1 MMLTLRS
8 LFKFTAKVQP
18 KAENYTYAKD
28 IPANVAREHMN
39 LFQAINSG
47 IDIALA
53 TDHTYKLI
61 DLELKYLEKMLSLV
75 AFLDVLMD

>member
-1 MMLTLRS
+1 MLTLRS
-8 LFKFTAKVQP
+8 LFRFSTKVQP
-18 KAENYTYAKD
+18 KADHYTYAKD

-53 TDHTYKLI
+53 TDQTYIFI
-61 DLELKYLEKMLSLV
+61 DLELRFSERMLNLV
-75 AFLDVLMD
+75 VFLDVLMD